1 MHLSF
6 HYIQHHSKLILHGC
20 FPAHNAILP
29 DRIFLLSD
37 KYSDEVPHPNTH
49 PSNSENPHHCSL
61 QPDIQFCRNMSLHLK
76 MYLMSLS
83 PVPQKDLLQGIFW
96 NHKERN
102 VLKYAVLLYYP
113 VAACGNQC

>member
-20 FPAHNAILP
+20 FPVRNAILP

-37 KYSDEVPHPNTH
+37 KYSDEVPHPNKH

-61 QPDIQFCRNMSLHLK
+61 QQDIQFCRNMSLHSK
-76 MYLMSLS
+76 MYLKILS
-83 PVPQKDLLQGIFW
+83 QVPQKGLLQEISL
-96 NHKERN
+96 NRKERN

-113 VAACGNQC
+113 VAVYENQC